1 MSPDVTAPRRIVRWR
16 IVACIVIV
24 AQLGVLQGLNTSL
37 EDESWFTGRLSAT
50 VGEGPLSLEGVA
62 VNITIDMKENQDDLS
77 IELFGPIRLSH
88 WQSERDSRASLENK
102 ETYEEDW
109 NETFSSPTPDEIKSN
124 THQLIYGSM
133 LVSVVLLVLLLVDFW
148 KQHSGFWLTLGRRL
162 LSFTSMTM
170 VVTIFVMILILL
182 PISWFSTSAGDP
194 ELYSENDN
202 SEAFLAHTNFEAE
215 TSLGVDGFVLE
226 FEGGGYDIGMVRP
239 ANRSAVEA
247 EPPAPGTVDAESYI
261 GVKGEVSTTTPD
273 FLETT
278 MYLWMALWVLIPFL
292 LMVQQRIAIDSNLA
306 PLKFLEEE

>member
-1 MSPDVTAPRRIVRWR
+1 MSPVVTAPRRIVRWR

-24 AQLGVLQGLNTSL
+24 AQLGVLHGLNTSL

-50 VGEGPLSLEGVA
+50 VEEGPLSLEGVA

-88 WQSERDSRASLENK
+88 WQSERDSRASLENQ

>member
-1 MSPDVTAPRRIVRWR
+1 MSHNATDPRRIFRWR
-16 IVACIVIV
+16 IGACIVLV
-24 AQLGVLQGLNTSL
+24 GQLVVLQGLNTSL

-50 VGEGPLSLEGVA
+50 VEEGPLSLEGVA

-88 WQSERDSRASLENK
+88 WQSERDSRAALENQ

-133 LVSVVLLVLLLVDFW
+133 LVSGVLLILILVDFW
-148 KQHSGFWLTLGRRL
+148 KQHSGFWLTLSRRL

-170 VVTIFVMILILL
+170 VLTIFVMILVLL
-182 PISWFSTSAGDP
+182 PISWFSTAAGDP
-194 ELYSENDN
+194 EIYSENDN
-202 SEAFLAHTNFEAE
+202 SEAFLAHSEFQAE
-215 TSLGVDGFVLE
+215 TSLGLDGFVLE

-239 ANRSAVEA
+239 ANRSLVEA
-247 EPPAPGTVDAESYI
+247 EIPIPGTVDAESYI
-261 GVKGEVSTTTPD
+261 GVTGEVTTTTPE
-273 FLETT
+273 FLEEM
-278 MYLWMALWVLIPFL
+278 MYMWIGLWVFVPFM
-292 LMVQQRIAIDSNLA
+292 LMIQQRVAIDSKLA

>member
-24 AQLGVLQGLNTSL
+24 AQLGVLHGLNTSL
-37 EDESWFTGRLSAT
+37 EDESLFTGRLSAT
-50 VGEGPLSLEGVA
+50 VEEGPLSLEGVA

-88 WQSERDSRASLENK
+88 WQSERDSRASLENQ

>member
-1 MSPDVTAPRRIVRWR
+1 MSQDAISTHRIVRWR
-16 IVACIVIV
+16 IFACIVLV
-24 AQLGVLQGLNTSL
+24 AQLSVLQGLNTSL
-37 EDESWFTGRLSAT
+37 EDESWFIGHLSAT
-50 VGEGPLSLEGVA
+50 VEEGPLSLEGVA
-62 VNITIDMKENQDDLS
+62 VNVTIDMKEDQDDVS
-77 IELFGPIRLSH
+77 VELFGPLRLDH
-88 WQSERDSRASLENK
+88 WQSERDGTASIDNQES
-102 ETYEEDW
+102 YEEDW

-124 THQLIYGSM
+124 THRLIYGSM
-133 LVSVVLLVLLLVDFW
+133 LVSAVLLVLLLVDFW
-148 KQHSGFWLTLGRRL
+148 KQHSGFWLTLCRRL
-162 LSFTSMTM
+162 LSFISMTM

-202 SEAFLAHTNFEAE
+202 SEAFLAHSNFEAE
-215 TSLGVDGFVLE
+215 TSIGIDGFVLE

-261 GVKGEVSTTTPD
+261 GVEGEVSTTTPE

-278 MYLWMALWVLIPFL
+278 IYLWTVLWVLIPFL
-292 LMVQQRIAIDSNLA
+292 LMFHQRVAIDSSLA